1 METNL
6 LEDLDNNSFI
16 SDLDTFL
23 DTNSQNNINT
33 LDSKEMTDGE
43 PVSTPNEDLDKINIG
58 DLPLDFDLPETA
70 VAKSDIIEQRDELK
84 LGLSA
89 EDLKDLYNYIS
100 GKGDKPLFIDKFTSD
115 SEGRLK
121 DELYI
126 MNLLLLSKLPMLVSF
141 QAQIQDLMYR
151 PENLGKMDIKELS
164 SASKNVSA
172 EIQNIIKSTTES
184 MQVLNNLGSL
194 NNEYRQLL
202 NLMTQLPEEKLARVK
217 EIMLME

>member
-33 LDSKEMTDGE
+33 LDSKEMADGE
-43 PVSTPNEDLDKINIG
+43 PVSAPNEDLDKINIG

>member
-33 LDSKEMTDGE
+33 LDSKEMADGE